1 MSSNLHVTVLRAR
14 QMFCII
20 TIITYYLHD
29 AGFDKP
35 TEKGLPCLAIDM
47 ATS

>member
-1 MSSNLHVTVLRAR
+1 MSSNLHVTVLRDR
-14 QMFCII
+14 QMFC
-20 TIITYYLHD
+20 IITYYLHD